1 MCNRE
6 FASKDDLS
14 VKICLRRKHFD
25 PEFEGV
31 LLHVTDIIRL
41 INAADISLF
50 INSKEIYMKT
60 VYKKYGIGS
69 SYRYIRIQKLRIAI
83 LFIDVFAARI
93 TFINFNNYV
102 LPK

>member
-50 INSKEIYMKT
+50 INSERNLHEN
-60 VYKKYGIGS
+60 S
-69 SYRYIRIQKLRIAI
+69 IQKVWNR
-83 LFIDVFAARI
+83 FIISVYQNPEVENSDLI
-93 TFINFNNYV
+93 Y
-102 LPK
+102 

>member
-50 INSKEIYMKT
+50 INSKEMY
-60 VYKKYGIGS
+60 S
-69 SYRYIRIQKLRIAI
+69 IQKVWNR
-83 LFIDVFAARI
+83 FIISVYQNPEVENSDLI
-93 TFINFNNYV
+93 Y
-102 LPK
+102 